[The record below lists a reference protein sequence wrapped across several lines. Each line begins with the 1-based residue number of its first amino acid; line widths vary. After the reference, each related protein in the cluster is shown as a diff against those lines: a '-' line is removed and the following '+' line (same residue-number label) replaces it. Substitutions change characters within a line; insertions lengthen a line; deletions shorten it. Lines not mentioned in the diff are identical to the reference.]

1 MSRRIPVDRS
11 FASAA
16 PYGLLSAEGEI
27 FLAPGGLMVGWDV
40 RSDDYESTSRAE
52 VDAACEQ
59 LAAAYQHLG
68 DGDLTHMIF
77 HRVPAPHYPPREFPA
92 RAAALIDDE
101 RRAAFE
107 AGRYWHTL
115 VRCYLTHVPEPEI
128 RSRLAASLFSG
139 PAPLGRTAWRA
150 IVDQFHERMLSF
162 EDALAGALRVK
173 RLSSAEMFQD
183 LHLCLTG
190 LDHPFALPTEPVH
203 LNEVLADQTF
213 YGGLEPAVGELY
225 LRPVSIDA
233 YPSETIPQ
241 MLGLIL
247 SHPGR
252 LMLSVRFICMD
263 SYTAQRQLR
272 LARGHW
278 ARSMLGPLDMVLE
291 AMNVPRRRV
300 NQDAEEMHRDSSEAI
315 AAASAGTPF
324 GFCTV
329 TAVVIDEDIQRANLR
344 ARTLVRSL
352 RNSGLG
358 ARVEDA
364 NAVEAIKGTW
374 PGVGWHNVRRPLLT
388 PAISLI

>member
-1 MSRRIPVDRS
+1 
-11 FASAA
+11 
-16 PYGLLSAEGEI
+16 
-27 FLAPGGLMVGWDV
+27 
-40 RSDDYESTSRAE
+40 
-52 VDAACEQ
+52 
-59 LAAAYQHLG
+59 
-68 DGDLTHMIF
+68 MIF
-77 HRVPAPHYPPREFPA
+77 HRVPAAHYPRREFPA

-107 AGRYWHTL
+107 AGRYWRTL

-128 RSRLAASLFSG
+128 RSRLGASLFSG

-150 IVDQFHERMLSF
+150 IVDQFHERMRGL
-162 EDALAGALRVK
+162 EDALPGALRVK
-173 RLSSAEMFQD
+173 QLSSAEMFQD

-190 LDHPFALPTEPVH
+190 LDHPFALPTVPAH

-278 ARSMLGPLDMVLE
+278 ARSMLGLLDMVLE
-291 AMNVPRRRV
+291 AMNAPRRRI
-300 NQDAEEMHRDSSEAI
+300 NQDAEALHRDSSEAI

-329 TAVVIDEDIQRANLR
+329 PAAVIHGHMERPNLR
-344 ARTLVRSL
+344 PRPLVRSL
-352 RNSGLG
+352 RNSRLG
-358 ARVEDA
+358 PRRHEA
-364 NAVEAIKGTW
+364 NPPHAIKGPR
-374 PGVGWHNVRRPLLT
+374 PGVGL
-388 PAISLI
+388 